1 MRFIRA
7 TIDGFSALHL
17 PPTQESCEKSFRRRL
32 EMPHPPP
39 PPPPKLTK
47 NQNQNKHN
55 FQINN

>member
-32 EMPHPPP
+32 EMPP
-39 PPPPKLTK
+39 PPPPKQPKIRLLMLSRLR
-47 NQNQNKHN
+47 NI
-55 FQINN
+55 FR

>member
-32 EMPHPPP
+32 EMAPPP
-39 PPPPKLTK
+39 PQVMTKFQNNLKLDC
-47 NQNQNKHN
+47 
-55 FQINN
+55 